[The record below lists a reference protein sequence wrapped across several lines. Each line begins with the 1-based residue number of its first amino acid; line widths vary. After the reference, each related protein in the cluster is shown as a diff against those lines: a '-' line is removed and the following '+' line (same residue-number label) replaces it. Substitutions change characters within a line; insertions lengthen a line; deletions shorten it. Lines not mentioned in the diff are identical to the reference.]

1 MAQKAQIPVI
11 ENKALAIFQIAQTLS
26 QAKNP
31 DPAKITEVLKIW
43 QDENAAQAKK
53 DFEAALAEVK
63 PVLPTIVKSNEVILG
78 GGRGYQY
85 EDLATISAQIDPILA
100 QFGLNYRFHTSSTLE
115 AVTVTCRLSHI
126 NGHSEETSLTAPIDK
141 TQRSNI
147 QGLGSSTTYLSRYTL
162 KSALGLAAAKDD
174 DANSVSARPAAL
186 PDVAKTDTINA
197 EQIKNLRALLKKADK
212 KEPLMC
218 EHYRVKSVN
227 DLLVGQY
234 DNAVAYLEAEIEKLE
249 LV

>member
-1 MAQKAQIPVI
+1 MAQKAEIPAI
-11 ENKALAIFQIAQTLS
+11 ENKASAIFQMAQTLS

-43 QDENAAQAKK
+43 QDESAAQAKR
-53 DFEAALAEVK
+53 DFEAALAAVK
-63 PVLPTIVKSNEVILG
+63 PILPTIIKDNSVSLG
-78 GGRGYQY
+78 NGRSYQY
-85 EDLATISAQIDPILA
+85 EDLHTISSQIDPILA

-115 AVTVTCRLSHI
+115 AVTVTCKLSHI

-147 QGLGSSTTYLSRYTL
+147 QGLGSSITYISRYGL
-162 KSALGLAAAKDD
+162 KAALGLAAAKDD
-174 DANSVSARPAAL
+174 DANCVSARPAAL
-186 PDVAKTDTINA
+186 PDVAQTDTINA
-197 EQIKNLRALLKKADK
+197 EQIKNLRDLLRQADK
-212 KEPLMC
+212 KEPSLC
-218 EHYRVKSVN
+218 THYKVKSVN

-234 DNAVAYLEAEIEKLE
+234 NNAVAYLNSEIAKME